1 MKKMLRFILLLVVLL
16 GIAAAA
22 GMWKVRQLA
31 DSKLLIKEETIFTLE
46 AGTGRLALGQDL
58 YREKVINRPRVF
70 QWLLRVEP
78 ELSHFKAGTY
88 RFTPQMTVREM
99 LQLLASGKEAQFPL
113 RFVEGMRVS
122 DYLRQLRDAPY
133 VKHTLEDDSY
143 ATVAKALGLE
153 HADWVEGWF
162 WPDTWMYTAN
172 TSDIAILKRAHQK
185 MVAEVAKVW
194 EGRMEN
200 LPYADQN
207 QLLTMAS
214 IIEKETAVAEERD
227 RVASVFINRLR
238 IGMRLQTDPTVIYG
252 MGAGYTGKLTRK
264 DLETPTAYNTYTIS
278 GLPPGP
284 IAVPGEASLKA
295 AAHPAK
301 TPYLYFVADG
311 KGGHTFTTNLVSHNR
326 AVQDYLKVLKE
337 KKCAVTIS
345 SSRGWRAPGR
355 PPHVNWWWRRCSRR
369 VFTIWCLPA
378 SRGGTILAEKL
389 RSLVLDIQSTGDE
402 VINDKAEVLMFYAA
416 RVQLVETVIKPA
428 LARGQWVIGD
438 RHDLSTQAYQ
448 GGGRGID
455 RTMLATLRDAVLG
468 DFRPNL
474 TLYLDVTPEVGLQ
487 RARARGELDRIEQ
500 ESMNFFNRTRARYL
514 ELAAADPSIRTVDA
528 TQPLD
533 AVARDIRATIAQWM
547 AEQAA

>member
-58 YREKVINRPRVF
+58 YREKVLYRPRVF

-337 KKCAVTIS
+337 KMRSNYIVIEGLEGAGKTTARQLVVETLQSAGI
-345 SSRGWRAPGR
+345 
-355 PPHVNWWWRRCSRR
+355 HDM
-369 VFTIWCLPA
+369 VFTREP
-378 SRGGTILAEKL
+378 GGTILAEKL

>member
-1 MKKMLRFILLLVVLL
+1 MLFR
-16 GIAAAA
+16 
-22 GMWKVRQLA
+22 
-31 DSKLLIKEETIFTLE
+31 S
-46 AGTGRLALGQDL
+46 
-58 YREKVINRPRVF
+58 
-70 QWLLRVEP
+70 
-78 ELSHFKAGTY
+78 
-88 RFTPQMTVREM
+88 
-99 LQLLASGKEAQFPL
+99 
-113 RFVEGMRVS
+113 
-122 DYLRQLRDAPY
+122 
-133 VKHTLEDDSY
+133 
-143 ATVAKALGLE
+143 
-153 HADWVEGWF
+153 
-162 WPDTWMYTAN
+162 PDTWMYTAN

-337 KKCAVTIS
+337 K
-345 SSRGWRAPGR
+345 
-355 PPHVNWWWRRCSRR
+355 N
-369 VFTIWCLPA
+369 
-378 SRGGTILAEKL
+378 
-389 RSLVLDIQSTGDE
+389 
-402 VINDKAEVLMFYAA
+402 
-416 RVQLVETVIKPA
+416 
-428 LARGQWVIGD
+428 
-438 RHDLSTQAYQ
+438 
-448 GGGRGID
+448 
-455 RTMLATLRDAVLG
+455 
-468 DFRPNL
+468 
-474 TLYLDVTPEVGLQ
+474 
-487 RARARGELDRIEQ
+487 
-500 ESMNFFNRTRARYL
+500 
-514 ELAAADPSIRTVDA
+514 
-528 TQPLD
+528 
-533 AVARDIRATIAQWM
+533 AQ
-547 AEQAA
+547 

>member
-1 MKKMLRFILLLVVLL
+1 MKKMLRFILLLVVVL

-46 AGTGRLALGQDL
+46 PGTGRLALGQDL

-143 ATVAKALGLE
+143 ATVAKALDLE

-185 MVAEVAKVW
+185 MVAEVAKIW
-194 EGRMEN
+194 EGRMDN

-252 MGAGYTGKLTRK
+252 MGEGYTGKLTRK

-301 TPYLYFVADG
+301 TSYLYFVADG

-337 KKCAVTIS
+337 KMRSNYIVIEGLEGAGKTTARQLVVETLQSAGI
-345 SSRGWRAPGR
+345 
-355 PPHVNWWWRRCSRR
+355 HDM
-369 VFTIWCLPA
+369 VFTREP
-378 SRGGTILAEKL
+378 GGTVLAEKL

-547 AEQAA
+547 AEQPA